1 VPLPTQMADH
11 WWQRPG
17 RSPGRIQ
24 YHWHVLFH
32 DQPAVRELAARAQRK
47 LQGLPGLSL
56 VPRQWLHLT
65 TLIVGFADEVTAQQL
80 EVMTADASRRLA
92 GIAPVP
98 VRLGRIYYD
107 PEAIVLPVDPLDAL
121 TPVHDAV
128 RAATLAAG
136 CHGRTDSEVW
146 LPHVSVAYSHAC
158 GPAGSFIDALGRRLP
173 EIAIS
178 IRSVSLVG
186 QTQVGQT
193 QVGRS
198 WQWQPVAEI
207 PFAGSSAPPAT

>member
-11 WWQRPG
+11 WGQRPG
-17 RSPGRIQ
+17 RPPGRVQ
-24 YHWHVLFH
+24 YHWHILFH
-32 DQPAVRELAARAQRK
+32 DQPAVHELAALAQRK
-47 LQGLPGLSL
+47 IQGLPGLTL

-65 TLIVGFADEVTAQQL
+65 TFIVGFADEVSAQQL
-80 EVMTADASRRLA
+80 EAMTASARRRLA
-92 GIAPVP
+92 GVAPIP

-107 PEAIVLPVDPLDAL
+107 PEAIVLPVEPLDAL
-121 TPVHDAV
+121 TPVLDGM

-136 CHGRTDSEVW
+136 CAGHTDSELW
-146 LPHVSVAYSHAC
+146 LPHVSVAYSHGR
-158 GPAGSFIDALGRRLP
+158 GPAGPLIAALGTRLR

-186 QTQVGQT
+186 QTQA
-193 QVGRS
+193 GRS

-207 PFAGSSAPPAT
+207 PFAASSAPQAD